1 MRAGA
6 RGQGVCFSRRVTLL
20 RPHASPRSFDRSSCQ
35 LLVSEACYGGGRR
48 WGWVGGGEGEVR
60 GVGVAGGTAGGRG
73 VERFGEGGEGGGLS
87 VRGVVGGVLRG
98 GS

>member
-1 MRAGA
+1 MKAGA
-6 RGQGVCFSRRVTLL
+6 RGHGGCFSRRVGLL
-20 RPHASPRSFDRSSCQ
+20 RPHASPRSLDRSSFQ
-35 LLVSEACYGGGRR
+35 LLVSEACYGGGRC

-60 GVGVAGGTAGGRG
+60 GVGVAGGVAGGRG
-73 VERFGEGGEGGGLS
+73 VEGFGEGGEGGGVG